1 MNYSKD
7 TRSQFVDGQNDSTSI
22 LKQSPH
28 KSFRVTQL
36 VESVAVCEAING
48 DRFNW
53 GNATDTEPA
62 FLVYVGCSFDEVEAI
77 VKLFNNFYR
86 CQWCEVRKPKHL
98 KGFEAEIK
106 IRGMQRTSDT
116 NAFGLDYL
124 VESEEAKHFGA
135 DYDSINYYTTG
146 YLPRW

>member
-1 MNYSKD
+1 M
-7 TRSQFVDGQNDSTSI
+7 SI
-22 LKQSPH
+22 LQKSPH
-28 KSFRVTQL
+28 QSFRVTQL
-36 VESVAVCEAING
+36 AHSIAICEALNG

-62 FLVYVGCSFDEVEAI
+62 FLVYVGCRKDEVEAL

-86 CQWCEVRKPKHL
+86 CSWCEVRTPKHL

-106 IRGMQRTSDT
+106 IRGMVRTSDT

-135 DYDSINYYTTG
+135 DYDDYNYYSAM
-146 YLPRW
+146 RSA